1 MADRDITK
9 DVLRMFNYGLY
20 VATVQNFDGPRAA
33 TISWVTQ
40 ASFEPRLV
48 AVGMRKGTA
57 ICEVARANK
66 RFAIQVVAADQTD
79 FAKAFFKVTQSGP
92 DQIAGYNFSMTA
104 NGLPLFDDAAA
115 WLECEVVEEANA
127 SGDHAIFICSVLGSG
142 VREPA
147 RAALALRDTPWH
159 YAG

>member
-1 MADRDITK
+1 MTDRDITK

-20 VATVQNFDGPRAA
+20 VAAVQNFDGPRAA

-57 ICEVARANK
+57 ICEITRANK
-66 RFAIQVVAADQTD
+66 RVAVQVVAADQAD

-92 DQIAGYNFSMTA
+92 DQIAGYHFSMTA
-104 NGLPLFDDAAA
+104 NGLPLFDVAAA
-115 WLECEVVEEANA
+115 WLECEVVEEANTT
-127 SGDHAIFICSVLGSG
+127 GDHALFICSVLGSG